1 VCLSLLIA
9 SICMEAQIWTL
20 ISLLAA
26 TAVGTVFYL
35 GNRIDSLGARMDARI
50 DGLSARIDTLTDRVD
65 GRGRHVASEIYG
77 LATKLDDH
85 LRHHAG

>member
-1 VCLSLLIA
+1 
-9 SICMEAQIWTL
+9 MEAQIWTL

-26 TAVGTVFYL
+26 TVVGTVFYL

-65 GRGRHVASEIYG
+65 SQGRHIASEIYG

-85 LRHHAG
+85 LPHHAG